1 VPDSFTHALPAGL
14 YAAYD
19 FANAHDSRVLDQYGV
34 TDGFTQG
41 NPAWYSGDG
50 QRSGFLAFNGADQ
63 FVQLDRSL
71 SDVRE
76 ITIAAWVK
84 WSGGAGNQPVWYFGT
99 AANRCMYLTPDD
111 GTGQATVS
119 IANGSA
125 AQTLA
130 ANSALP
136 IGTWTHVAVTLNGLN
151 ATLYLNGAVAAS
163 SAVSIRPDQLLAPNT
178 ATGLQ
183 QNYLARGA
191 GSSLPFFR
199 GAVDDLQFYAMA
211 LSAADIAAMQPPA
224 DAAGTGT
231 LYVDLRATNA
241 ASGALAT
248 YSTWTNLGSLS
259 GNFTKVSTPTFSTNV
274 NGTGIP
280 GVFFNGT
287 SAAYQGPN
295 SIADLDG
302 GSDRTIEVWAFNPSL
317 VEEETMVSWG
327 HRWSQRQDCAFN
339 FGNNGTWGAAT
350 HWDDDVGWGTPPSA
364 NEWHHLVY
372 TCSNTVVKVYVDGA
386 LRNTKTLGGALN
398 TYASEPINIGCQR
411 EAANGTRSLFY
422 SGYINTVRVWGGEM
436 TASQVSA
443 NYQFGPSEFP
453 LASKTLTFAPIADA
467 TLNPGAVLNVTNNA
481 TDPNQPPLPLTF
493 SLLNA
498 PAGATIEASSGI
510 FTWRPIIAQANTT
523 NLITLKV
530 ENNFSP
536 SLTATQS
543 FTVVVNLVVAPGLSN
558 VLFSNGAFGFRIS
571 GGNGPDYLIQTSTN
585 LADWST
591 LLNTN
596 PVALPFDWTDTNSP
610 ADPARF
616 YRVLLGP

>member
-1 VPDSFTHALPAGL
+1 
-14 YAAYD
+14 
-19 FANAHDSRVLDQYGV
+19 VLD
-34 TDGFTQG
+34 
-41 NPAWYSGDG
+41 
-50 QRSGFLAFNGADQ
+50 
-63 FVQLDRSL
+63 
-71 SDVRE
+71 
-76 ITIAAWVK
+76 
-84 WSGGAGNQPVWYFGT
+84 
-99 AANRCMYLTPDD
+99 
-111 GTGQATVS
+111 
-119 IANGSA
+119 
-125 AQTLA
+125 
-130 ANSALP
+130 
-136 IGTWTHVAVTLNGLN
+136 
-151 ATLYLNGAVAAS
+151 LNGAVAAS

-241 ASGALAT
+241 ASGAL
-248 YSTWTNLGSLS
+248 
-259 GNFTKVSTPTFSTNV
+259 TKVSTPTFSTNV

-498 PAGATIEASSGI
+498 PAGATIDASSGI